1 MHLKA
6 MKRSR
11 ITERLKDLYSL
22 EGLRAFLSESGR
34 LHNKGYF
41 QYTTVAA
48 VEGMRKSHQI
58 WLAAGSEMN
67 DLDEISRY
75 DPERWKRMYVASFS
89 ASTHESIAMWAI
101 YGSVPQEAVRVQF
114 RRQDVCAAVDK
125 ARVDGYVVEVGN
137 DDVTEDSRFNIKSI
151 ELIDVVYRRK
161 NSLALRATTV
171 RDEFFRKESCER
183 RLNILAGCIKD
194 YAWEYEYE
202 VRILVELADDI
213 PSNILPAKVALSA
226 DTMMENLKVTT
237 GPCCDGGLVRKR
249 IKDIEM
255 SPSLLYG
262 KVKVKSLCKHCLC
275 RDMELCPASLSTKGK
290 MQAMDEAFVQKR
302 RGEEWRKMKS

>member
-1 MHLKA
+1 

-22 EGLRAFLSESGR
+22 GDLRAILSESGR

-41 QYTTVAA
+41 QYTTAAA
-48 VEGMRKSHQI
+48 VEGMRKSGQI

-89 ASTHESIAMWAI
+89 ASTHESLAMWAM
-101 YGSVPQEAVRVQF
+101 YGSLPREAVRVQF
-114 RRQDVCAAVDK
+114 RQQDVCAAVDK
-125 ARVDGYVVEVGN
+125 ARADGYVVEVKTGCVIGDN
-137 DDVTEDSRFNIKSI
+137 RFNIKSI

-171 RDEFFRKESCER
+171 RDEFFRKESFER

-213 PSNILPAKVALSA
+213 SSNMLPAKVALPA
-226 DTMMENLKVTT
+226 EAMMENLKVMT
-237 GPCCDGGLVRKR
+237 GPCCDEGLVSEKV
-249 IKDIEM
+249 KGVGK

-275 RDMELCPASLSTKGK
+275 GDMELCPASLSTKDK
-290 MQAMDEAFVQKR
+290 MHAMGEEFARKR
-302 RGEEWRKMKS
+302 REEEWRKMKF

>member
-1 MHLKA
+1 

-11 ITERLKDLYSL
+11 IIERLKDSYSL
-22 EGLRAFLSESGR
+22 ECLRSLLSESGR

-41 QYTTVAA
+41 QYTTAAA

-75 DPERWKRMYVASFS
+75 DSERWKRMYVASFS

-101 YGSVPQEAVRVQF
+101 YGSLPREAVRVQF
-114 RRQDVCAAVDK
+114 RQQDVCAAIDK
-125 ARVDGYVVEVGN
+125 ARAAGYVVAVGS
-137 DDVTEDSRFNIKSI
+137 DGVIEGRAFPIKSI

-171 RDEFFRKESCER
+171 RDDFLRKESVER
-183 RLNILAGCIKD
+183 RLDILAGCIKD

-202 VRILVELADDI
+202 VRIIVELSDSI
-213 PSNILPAKVALSA
+213 PSKVLPTKVALSA
-226 DTMMENLKVTT
+226 EAMMGNLKVMT
-237 GPCCDGGLVRKR
+237 GPCCDEGLVKAR
-249 IKDIEM
+249 IGDIEIN
-255 SPSLLYG
+255 PSHLYG
-262 KVKVKSLCKHCLC
+262 KVKVKSLCKY
-275 RDMELCPASLSTKGK
+275 CPCNEMDRCPTSIRSEEK
-290 MQAMDEAFVQKR
+290 MRRMDEDFVRKR
-302 RGEEWRKMKS
+302 REEEWRKMKF

>member
-1 MHLKA
+1 

-11 ITERLKDLYSL
+11 MTERLKDLYSL
-22 EGLRAFLSESGR
+22 EDLRAILSESGW

-41 QYTTVAA
+41 QYTTASA

-101 YGSVPQEAVRVQF
+101 YGSQPREAVRVQF
-114 RRQDVCAAVDK
+114 RQQDVCAVVDK
-125 ARVDGYVVEVGN
+125 ARADGYVVEVGT
-137 DDVTEDSRFNIKSI
+137 DGGREGNIFKMKSI
-151 ELIDVVYRRK
+151 ELVDVVYRRK

-171 RDEFFRKESCER
+171 RDDFFRKESDER
-183 RLNILAGCIKD
+183 RFRILAGCIKD

-202 VRILVELADDI
+202 VRILVELANDI
-213 PSNILPAKVALSA
+213 PSNMLPARVALSA
-226 DTMMENLKVTT
+226 DAMMENLKVRN
-237 GPCCDGGLVRKR
+237 GPCCDDGLVSEK
-249 IKDIEM
+249 IKGVEI
-255 SPSLLYG
+255 SPSHLYG
-262 KVKVKSLCKHCLC
+262 RVKIKSLCKYCPC
-275 RDMELCPASLSTKGK
+275 RDMEHCPASLSTKDK
-290 MQAMDEAFVQKR
+290 MRAMDEEFVR
-302 RGEEWRKMKS
+302 RRREEEWRKMKS